1 MCRALGIPCRC
12 VTNYLSAH
20 DTNRSLTVDK
30 FVDEN
35 GEETSPGEEEHLFG
49 NSIASGAN
57 NKDSIWN
64 FHVWNEAWMSR
75 DDLPDPS
82 YGGWQVIDSTPQ
94 EESESKTSMKRNLQQ
109 KLSIISQT
117 IQFNSNKFIINQYS
131 RFF

>member
-1 MCRALGIPCRC
+1 M
-12 VTNYLSAH
+12 
-20 DTNRSLTVDK
+20 
-30 FVDEN
+30 DEN

-49 NSIASGAN
+49 NSIASGAD

-94 EESESKTSMKRNLQQ
+94 EESESKSCINYFGCNNFIYRLQFQFQ
-109 KLSIISQT
+109 KYYV
-117 IQFNSNKFIINQYS
+117 N
-131 RFF
+131 

>member
-1 MCRALGIPCRC
+1 M
-12 VTNYLSAH
+12 
-20 DTNRSLTVDK
+20 
-30 FVDEN
+30 DEN

-94 EESESKTSMKRNLQQ
+94 EESESKTSTNRNLSVQCNM
-109 KLSIISQT
+109 IIKMLKV
-117 IQFNSNKFIINQYS
+117 FKPCKYFRY
-131 RFF
+131 FF